1 MASTYTLLKKGSTGN
16 EVNALQT
23 ALNKKG
29 YSLQNTGLYDDATEA
44 AVKRYQQDYG
54 LDVDGIA
61 GDTTLGSLY
70 GTSQQSVG
78 GYTPSAQL
86 VEAQKYAQS
95 VQAQKPEEYESAY
108 TDQLQAQFDA
118 IMNRQPF
125 KYDIGSDASFQQMS
139 DMYVQQGRRAMQ
151 DTMGQAAALTGG
163 YGNSY
168 AQGAG
173 QAAYGNY
180 LQQLGALAPEYEQQ
194 AYTRWQGEG
203 ADMMDRYQMT
213 ADREQDAYSRYMD
226 RLNQYYEEAD
236 RAQQAADDMYNREY
250 GEYMDRQNYDFQ
262 QQQFAQQ
269 QKEYEQSIA
278 SENRDYAYN
287 TALMMLQGGQMPS
300 TDLLTAAGISQADA
314 AAIMAMYT
322 PKATSGGSGGS
333 GSSGEKKNIEVPD
346 GYFNIY
352 ADSGVNTLKTGIDN
366 GSVKVS
372 NTDVEDGILSRRD
385 WELNANNF
393 ANNVAGINNPVTAT
407 ADNEAAISPMKAAA
421 ALASGKSL
429 KDAAAIGITQADTS
443 RNEAYDDYVERVITS
458 DYLAGNITK
467 GKAKDLIQ
475 KYLLD

>member
-333 GSSGEKKNIEVPD
+333 GSGGEKSTGSNTKVYVNPATYEKSSVE
-346 GYFNIY
+346 NL
-352 ADSGVNTLKTGIDN
+352 ADSVKN
-366 GSVKVS
+366 GNIKV
-372 NTDVEDGILSRRD
+372 TDTNMDDGILSMHDYTENREKVD
-385 WELNANNF
+385 PFYAAKQQAQLGEKNTYSIAEQAQNDTESYKDY
-393 ANNVAGINNPVTAT
+393 VAAT
-407 ADNEAAISPMKAAA
+407 IESDLLSQKIDKKKAA
-421 ALASGKSL
+421 
-429 KDAAAIGITQADTS
+429 
-443 RNEAYDDYVERVITS
+443 
-458 DYLAGNITK
+458 YLM
-467 GKAKDLIQ
+467 Q
-475 KYLLD
+475 KYLMD